1 MVLRGPFRKYP
12 HGLRYEAAA
21 GAVHRRISRLR
32 LSEGPE
38 EQKPSY
44 YRAGSGGSGA
54 ANLSMGA
61 GGPRQAEHRIYAQQ
75 QGNRQS
81 HPVQGGT
88 RLELQ
93 PSHQERLR
101 IMEQDHSLAHP
112 PQ

>member
-38 EQKPSY
+38 KQEPSHY
-44 YRAGSGGSGA
+44 LARSGGGGA
-54 ANLSMGA
+54 ADLSVGA
-61 GGPRQAEHRIYAQQ
+61 GGPWQAEHRIYAQQ
-75 QGNRQS
+75 QGNCQP

-88 RLELQ
+88 WLELQ
-93 PSHQERLR
+93 PPHQE
-101 IMEQDHSLAHP
+101 
-112 PQ
+112 